1 MKAAHWFLQIS
12 FTMRLVQNLLVV
24 ASLASFGCTDA
35 NEYSPNQT
43 EDADSPRELTKQ
55 NLARLAALPA
65 DDTLTIAF
73 AGDSQNFYD
82 EVESFVQEVNQHREV
97 DLVLVAGDISDFG
110 LLQEFE
116 WITDRLGKL
125 DQPYIAVI
133 GNHDVVGN
141 GEAVYKKMFGALDFS
156 FVYDST
162 KFIIHNTNSR
172 EYRSGNVPDMAWLAE
187 ELKTGEGIQRIIAV
201 SHVPPFDGD
210 FDRDLEG
217 AYSRLFASTPR
228 FLLSLHGHIHRHT
241 DGFPYDDGIR
251 YITSHV
257 FEEQSFVKLKIWSD
271 NIEKTIV
278 PY

>member
-1 MKAAHWFLQIS
+1 
-12 FTMRLVQNLLVV
+12 MRLGHILIVVSFLLLQC
-24 ASLASFGCTDA
+24 ADS
-35 NEYSPNQT
+35 NEYSPNQAY
-43 EDADSPRELTKQ
+43 DRDSPRELTRR
-55 NLARLAALPA
+55 NLALLQSSVS

-73 AGDSQNFYD
+73 VGDSQNFYD
-82 EVESFVQEVNQHREV
+82 EVEGFVQKVNQEEAV

-116 WITDRLGKL
+116 WITERLNELHK
-125 DQPYIAVI
+125 PYIAVI
-133 GNHDVVGN
+133 GNHDLVGN
-141 GEAVYKKMFGALDFS
+141 GEAVYKQMFGPLNFS

-172 EYRSGNVPDMAWLAE
+172 EYRSSNVPDMPWLAE
-187 ELKTGEGIQRIIAV
+187 ELNTEDEIKRIIAV

-210 FDRDLEG
+210 FNRELET
-217 AYSRLFASTPR
+217 AYRQLFASTPR

-257 FEEQSFVKLKIWSD
+257 FRERSFVKLKIWSD
-271 NIEKTIV
+271 KLEKSII

>member
-1 MKAAHWFLQIS
+1 
-12 FTMRLVQNLLVV
+12 MRLLSKFLVL
-24 ASLASFGCTDA
+24 ASLASFGCADH
-35 NEYSPNQT
+35 NEYSPNQNG
-43 EDADSPRELTKQ
+43 DQDSPRELTKH
-55 NLARLAALPA
+55 NIARLKSSPV

-73 AGDSQNFYD
+73 IGDSQNFYN
-82 EVESFVQEVNQHREV
+82 EVESFVHKINEQKGI
-97 DLVLVAGDISDFG
+97 DLVLVAGDISDYG

-116 WITDRLGKL
+116 WITDRLNKL
-125 DQPYIAVI
+125 NSPYIAVI

-141 GEAVYKKMFGALDFS
+141 GEAVYKTMFGELNFS

-172 EYRSGNVPDMAWLAE
+172 EYRSGNVPDIKWLAR
-187 ELKTGEGIQRIIAV
+187 ELQAEEGIHSFIAV

-210 FDRDLEG
+210 FNSELETE
-217 AYSRLFASTPR
+217 YSELFASTPG

-241 DGFPYDDGIR
+241 DGFPYDDGVR

-257 FEEQSFVKLKIWSD
+257 FEQKSFVKLKIWSD
-271 NIEKTIV
+271 KVEKTII

>member
-1 MKAAHWFLQIS
+1 
-12 FTMRLVQNLLVV
+12 MRLVYNLFAVVSLV
-24 ASLASFGCTDA
+24 SFGCTDS
-35 NEYSPNQT
+35 NEYSPNQS
-43 EDADSPRELTKQ
+43 DDRDSPRDLTKH
-55 NLARLAALPA
+55 NLALLEASPI

-73 AGDSQNFYD
+73 IGDSQNFYD
-82 EVESFVQEVNQHREV
+82 EVEPFVQKVNQHTEI
-97 DLVLVAGDISDFG
+97 DLVLIAGDISDFG

-125 DQPYIAVI
+125 HKPYIAVI

-141 GEAVYKKMFGALDFS
+141 GEAVYKKMFGDLDFS

-172 EYRSGNVPDMAWLAE
+172 EYRSRNVPDIQWLSE
-187 ELKTGEGIQRIIAV
+187 ELQPEDGVQRFIAV

-210 FDRDLEG
+210 FDPQLET
-217 AYSRLFASTPR
+217 AYSELFASTR
-228 FLLSLHGHIHRHT
+228 GFLLSLHGHIHRHT

-257 FEEQSFVKLKIWSD
+257 FEEKSFVMLKIWSD
-271 NIEKTIV
+271 KVEKIII